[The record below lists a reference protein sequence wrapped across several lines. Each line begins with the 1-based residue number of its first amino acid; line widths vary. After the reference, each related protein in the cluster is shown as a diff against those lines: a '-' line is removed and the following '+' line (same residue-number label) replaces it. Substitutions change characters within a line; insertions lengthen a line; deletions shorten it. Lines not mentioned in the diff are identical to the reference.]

1 MASKDKTTITFH
13 SGILTIGGTV
23 IEVAYKDAHIF
34 FDFGSEYHPETPL
47 PDEEIQTLVSH
58 RWIPELKNVY
68 DPRLDYTYQGSE
80 TKEYQETAVFL
91 SHAHLDHSK
100 MINFLDPSIP
110 MYTLKETKAILEVLN
125 QKGDFLLPVPH
136 EEKSFV
142 RELIG
147 LEPHDVIRIGEI
159 EVEIIPVDHD
169 AYGAA
174 ALLIRT
180 PDHFIAY
187 TGDLRL
193 HGYHP
198 ERTKEFCQLAK
209 HTDLL
214 MMEGV
219 SISFPEREPDPNA
232 ITVESETELIETF
245 VRLVKENPQR
255 QITFNGYPANV
266 ERFMALVE
274 AAPRTVVLEA
284 TQAAL
289 LKEIFNKDV
298 PFYTSEDQVPATL
311 DPAFAISYQA
321 LCDDTSQYLWQAVAH
336 FENLQTG
343 GLYIHSDA
351 QPLGD
356 FDPAYQVFLDQL
368 AALEIEFVRLPNS
381 GHAKPAD
388 LDQIIAWIEPQRLVP
403 IHTLKPENLVNPY
416 GERILPQRGE
426 KIILE

>member
-47 PDEEIQTLVSH
+47 PDEELQTLVAH

-100 MINFLDPSIP
+100 MINFLDPNIP

-147 LEPHDVIRIGEI
+147 LEPHDVIRVGEI

-198 ERTKEFCQLAK
+198 
-209 HTDLL
+209 
-214 MMEGV
+214 
-219 SISFPEREPDPNA
+219 
-232 ITVESETELIETF
+232 TELIETF

-298 PFYTSEDQVPATL
+298 PFYTIDDQVPATL

-321 LCDDTSQYLWQAVAH
+321 LCADTSQYLWQAVAH